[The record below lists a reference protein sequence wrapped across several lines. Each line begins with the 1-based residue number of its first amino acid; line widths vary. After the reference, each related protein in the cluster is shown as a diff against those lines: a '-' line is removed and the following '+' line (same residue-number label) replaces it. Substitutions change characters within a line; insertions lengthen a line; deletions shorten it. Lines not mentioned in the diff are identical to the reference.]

1 MEWKLLLY
9 DLSPYINSFESMAIS
24 SSFFFFLFQDLH
36 GSLFFLFFKDLHGSS
51 FFKIAHM
58 PHFRNTRERDHLIM
72 EFFFVDEWNGI
83 ANFQY
88 RSLAGGVHVILVK
101 QL

>member
-1 MEWKLLLY
+1 MNLSLLDLKNMRTWLYLLY
-9 DLSPYINSFESMAIS
+9 IYIYIFTDIHVSMI
-24 SSFFFFLFQDLH
+24 
-36 GSLFFLFFKDLHGSS
+36 FLFFKDLHGSS

-72 EFFFVDEWNGI
+72 EFFLVDEWNGI

-88 RSLAGGVHVILVK
+88 RSLAGGVHVILIKHV
-101 QL
+101 